1 MKVDE
6 KFSLSIDRIEF
17 SSAKTLSYN
26 ADADTSIDEIKAK
39 AIHID
44 DETGKENI
52 AGELIAHQIDL
63 AELINDRNSIIITL
77 DDHSHQLSEFATFFS
92 DDEKI
97 FSKKVFKTFNINE
110 DDVFYGDDDVL
121 IFDNLY
127 VNKKFRGKNIGQL
140 LIEATCR
147 DFRRRGRFAFLKAYP
162 LQFSGAESFD
172 ELPDERKKQILR
184 EKEEFKN
191 RSFEVSQKKLINLYE
206 KCGFRL
212 IEGEKEFMIADLFER
227 DLF

>member
-63 AELINDRNSIIITL
+63 AELINDRNSITITL

-97 FSKKVFKTFNINE
+97 FSKKIFKTFNIDE
-110 DDVFYGDDDVL
+110 DDILYGDDDVL

-127 VNKKFRGKNIGQL
+127 VNKKFRGKNVGQL

-162 LQFSGAESFD
+162 LQFSGAEGFD
-172 ELPDERKKQILR
+172 DLPDERKEQILK
-184 EKEEFKN
+184 EKKEFKD
-191 RSFEVSQKKLINLYE
+191 RSFKVSQKKLINLYE
-206 KCGFRL
+206 KCGFTL
-212 IEGEKEFMIADLFER
+212 IDGEKEFMVADLFAR
-227 DLF
+227 D

>member
-26 ADADTSIDEIKAK
+26 ADADTSIDEIKGK

-44 DETGKENI
+44 DETGKESV

-97 FSKKVFKTFNINE
+97 FSKKIFK
-110 DDVFYGDDDVL
+110 
-121 IFDNLY
+121 
-127 VNKKFRGKNIGQL
+127 
-140 LIEATCR
+140 
-147 DFRRRGRFAFLKAYP
+147 
-162 LQFSGAESFD
+162 FSD
-172 ELPDERKKQILR
+172 
-184 EKEEFKN
+184 
-191 RSFEVSQKKLINLYE
+191 
-206 KCGFRL
+206 
-212 IEGEKEFMIADLFER
+212 
-227 DLF
+227 

>member
-63 AELINDRNSIIITL
+63 AELINDGTSIILTL
-77 DDHSHQLSEFATFFS
+77 DEHSHQLSEFAAFFS
-92 DDEKI
+92 DNE
-97 FSKKVFKTFNINE
+97 KVF
-110 DDVFYGDDDVL
+110 Y
-121 IFDNLY
+121 
-127 VNKKFRGKNIGQL
+127 
-140 LIEATCR
+140 
-147 DFRRRGRFAFLKAYP
+147 RRL
-162 LQFSGAESFD
+162 
-172 ELPDERKKQILR
+172 
-184 EKEEFKN
+184 
-191 RSFEVSQKKLINLYE
+191 
-206 KCGFRL
+206 
-212 IEGEKEFMIADLFER
+212 
-227 DLF
+227 